1 MKNSF
6 KGITMTAGAGII
18 FGAFPIFTTL
28 FVRFGGDVDTF
39 NLYGFVLT
47 VVFLAAYIAITGRS
61 FRVERKAVG
70 MGQHW
75 VPMAERMG
83 MATVREQR
91 PKPDIS

>member
-1 MKNSF
+1 MKKSF

-70 MGQHW
+70 
-75 VPMAERMG
+75 
-83 MATVREQR
+83 
-91 PKPDIS
+91 